1 MVLTSF
7 LFLRRNLEPRYWR
20 PPRAW
25 WWREKQSTLGIA
37 SIQDEEHTYWFSG
50 CTDCEAGVASGSSLF
65 ANEELVVSSGGVSRE
80 GGVMGSV
87 SDAFDLLS
95 RDLDISFPI
104 PEVLLKSWL
113 RFNMWIEDSR
123 VVDRG

>member
-1 MVLTSF
+1 M
-7 LFLRRNLEPRYWR
+7 
-20 PPRAW
+20 
-25 WWREKQSTLGIA
+25 
-37 SIQDEEHTYWFSG
+37 
-50 CTDCEAGVASGSSLF
+50 
-65 ANEELVVSSGGVSRE
+65 VSSGGVSRE